1 MRPGLRMMMMQGGQ
15 DGRRMDYDDPNRRR
29 IGFGANEHKEPR
41 PGDPMHP
48 AKYADPDRRWQEPL
62 EPRKERRD
70 NEDDPRRMMGGDYP
84 IPEMPEMRRRRD
96 ERGRYMGDSEM
107 TYPSN
112 ITPLPRV
119 YPQRASMHEPQH
131 ERNGQEPVRAGGEFW
146 MIPPAHEKKLT
157 REKAEKWVRK
167 MARHGESWTF
177 EDAKRLGM
185 ECGVPEDKQSQI
197 DFFAALNMMASDY
210 RSVAAKFGID
220 EKKFFSAMAMAFLH
234 DEDGKPPSEKLAAYY
249 KYVVPQDDEDA

>member
-1 MRPGLRMMMMQGGQ
+1 MKPGLKMMMMQPKQGE
-15 DGRRMDYDDPNRRR
+15 RMGYDDPNRRR
-29 IGFGANEHKEPR
+29 IGFGANEDLPRPPRPDDPLDPHRYAPQDPRIFPPEPR
-41 PGDPMHP
+41 
-48 AKYADPDRRWQEPL
+48 
-62 EPRKERRD
+62 RKHDE
-70 NEDDPRRMMGGDYP
+70 PRRMMSDYP
-84 IPEMPEMRRRRD
+84 DDPEMRRRRD

-119 YPQRASMHEPQH
+119 YPQRASMHEPQY

-167 MARHGESWTF
+167 MAHHGETWTF

-249 KYVVPQDDEDA
+249 KYVVPQEDD